1 MPLALEDVRA
11 KLGEEGTYAIA
22 FATPFL
28 FVFFLF
34 VIIPILIEFHLSF
47 LFEPMIG
54 TPRVG
59 LDNFYFLQNDPIYTR
74 SLFNTLLYV
83 GFAVNIKMLLS
94 LFLSGLLT
102 IRHKAVRLFNALY
115 LLPWAVPLIAGAVMF
130 RWMLSADWG
139 IINILFDYV
148 SLPRINWLGQWSTGL
163 ASVIMFHIWKYT
175 PFWTLILFAGRQG
188 IPMELYEAAEVDGA
202 NILSKFKNVT
212 LPLLKN
218 LYLMCTLISAIW
230 TLGDFVVVWLIT
242 RGGPADLT
250 HVISTLAYRYGFWI
264 GNINVGAATIV
275 TLLPMTLMLM
285 FVVLKWFRPV
295 A

>member
-1 MPLALEDVRA
+1 MPTAIEKIRSRLS
-11 KLGEEGTYAIA
+11 EESTYALA

-34 VIIPILIEFHLSF
+34 VVIPIMIEFYLSF
-47 LFEPMIG
+47 FYEPMIG
-54 TPRVG
+54 TPRLG
-59 LDNFYFLQNDPIYTR
+59 FDNYVFLQTDPIYTR
-74 SLFNTLLYV
+74 SVFNTLLFV
-83 GFAVNIKMLLS
+83 GFGVNVKMVLA
-94 LFLSGLLT
+94 LFISGLLT
-102 IRHKAVRLFNALY
+102 LRHKAVRIFNALY
-115 LLPWAVPLIAGAVMF
+115 LLPWAVPIVAGACVF

-139 IINILFDYV
+139 IINIIFD
-148 SLPRINWLGQWSTGL
+148 SIGLPRINWLGQWATGL
-163 ASVIMFHIWKYT
+163 ASVIMFHVWKFV
-175 PFWTLILFAGRQG
+175 PFWTLIFFAGRQG

-202 NILSKFKNVT
+202 TLLSKFKNVT

-218 LYLMCTLISAIW
+218 LYLMSTLISTIW

-242 RGGPADLT
+242 RGGPADST

-275 TLLPMTLMLM
+275 TLLPVTLMLM
-285 FVVLKWFRPV
+285 FIVLKWFRPV